1 MGLLVHTLGVNT
13 RTDAPLPTLLK
24 NPADVKC
31 QIGWYFSK
39 HNCIQSS
46 LHELRLQTVSAN
58 TAAEHLLHVEQQE
71 KLKPASTSLFTS
83 VSSSCCHQQSA
94 CPFLQLTE
102 DRFRRGE
109 TSQDPSPQKKVTP
122 SPWPALFT
130 PASVSLQGHIL
141 FLFVRLGWYFC
152 ESCFTHSETAEKWL
166 IYWWKGQHVFKC
178 EAMSRTLNW
187 VVRAWVQHRYSSQQP
202 NQACIPAF
210 LLECSLSLLTRHT
223 QTLPGP
229 SMASSGKVI
238 SAVRAAG
245 QQSVLRLRWRWKD
258 SLKLWL

>member
-1 MGLLVHTLGVNT
+1 MGLLVHTHGVNM

-39 HNCIQSS
+39 HNCIQSY

-58 TAAEHLLHVEQQE
+58 TAAEHLLRVEQQE

-83 VSSSCCHQQSA
+83 VSFSCCHQQSA

-122 SPWPALFT
+122 SSMTCFIHVCLCFLAGPHTFSFC
-130 PASVSLQGHIL
+130 ASRLI
-141 FLFVRLGWYFC
+141 FL
-152 ESCFTHSETAEKWL
+152 
-166 IYWWKGQHVFKC
+166 
-178 EAMSRTLNW
+178 W
-187 VVRAWVQHRYSSQQP
+187 VVFHTFRNSWEMTD
-202 NQACIPAF
+202 
-210 LLECSLSLLTRHT
+210 LLIKRTTRI
-223 QTLPGP
+223 QMWGND
-229 SMASSGKVI
+229 KN
-238 SAVRAAG
+238 
-245 QQSVLRLRWRWKD
+245 
-258 SLKLWL
+258 LKLSC